1 MVPNT
6 KASGVTTKPMAR
18 ESSGTLMAMSMKEI
32 GRMTRLMASE
42 YTFMSTEL
50 NMRDIGRMICRMAG
64 ELRAGQ
70 MAASTKAATKKA

>member
-18 ESSGTLMAMSMKEI
+18 ESSGTQMAMSMKEI
-32 GRMTRLMASE
+32 GRMTRLMVSVS
-42 YTFMSTEL
+42 MSMLTEL
-50 NMRDIGRMICRMAG
+50 NMKDIGRTICRMAG

-70 MAASTKAATKKA
+70 MAASTKVATKKA